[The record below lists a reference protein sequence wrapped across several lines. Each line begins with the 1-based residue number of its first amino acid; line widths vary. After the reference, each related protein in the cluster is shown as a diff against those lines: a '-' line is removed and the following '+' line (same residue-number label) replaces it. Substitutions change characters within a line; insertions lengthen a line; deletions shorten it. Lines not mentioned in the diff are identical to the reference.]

1 MQPAAMLRGLV
12 NPRDSTESELGL
24 WFAFLRDTVRNSM
37 GLVAAEVNRTENK
50 LAAYTT
56 RARQPTSLGK
66 CSIRMPS
73 GRWLRRASREVHP
86 TY

>member
-56 RARQPTSLGK
+56 RARQPTSLGTPK
-66 CSIRMPS
+66 MA
-73 GRWLRRASREVHP
+73 L
-86 TY
+86 